1 MKEST
6 STERNI
12 EGYKPTMKV
21 LDSLDIIKLNS
32 ETVVSAKLDG
42 EFTLLSYT
50 RQGESYTLN
59 KWGHKREDFPALNQF
74 VEAMN
79 KTTEINHAELLC
91 ELYAKEDGKPANL
104 PTFLRYIKGKEKQ
117 LDKIHIAIWD
127 LIRIDGYTPNQS
139 YAWKLEEV
147 EKWLVGCSLVNVVPY
162 VKPHS
167 TEEVKAFWKT
177 VVEEKG
183 YEGLVI
189 RNGEGIFKIKPCL
202 EVDAVIIGINK
213 KSSNGKELDLMQ
225 RKEVRSIKLALMQQD
240 GTFIE
245 LSDCA
250 SGINEELGKV
260 LFKVLDYKIGEDDTT
275 IYVKPIVVCTIQYT
289 DTFLKERRVFKYE
302 EGHPIEVVDLKPFV
316 ALRHP
321 RLLRF
326 RSDKTVNPQDL
337 RTAQIPEG
345 KPLQYTVYQGDCR
358 QVLPLIR
365 SESIDLIIT
374 SPPYF
379 KLYEYS
385 GTEGEI
391 GTKGTVTEYKE
402 SLISVLKE
410 CYRLL
415 KPNGLMMLNLDNGK
429 REDGVISVSSWEW
442 LEPLQHIGFNLVQTL
457 IWVDKTRRELFQP
470 HLLSH
475 HYEPIFIL
483 AKSKDYTWNW
493 QDIQNKGDVWEIM
506 HYKGYAEE
514 KGDQW
519 DRTGVASFPVALIE
533 QLMQLAS
540 KEGDTVLDAFAGSGT
555 VLDVAQRLGRNSIAI
570 EISSSYCQT
579 ITQRCFN
586 KSPNHKYEFI
596 TEIPPFSETEK

>member
-1 MKEST
+1 MQETFSH
-6 STERNI
+6 ERNI
-12 EGYKPTMKV
+12 DNLIPNMKT
-21 LDSLDIIKLNS
+21 LDSLDLLKLNS

-50 RQGESYTLN
+50 REGESYTLN
-59 KWGHKREDFPALNQF
+59 KWGHRRQDFPALNQF

-79 KTTEINHAELLC
+79 KTEVTHAELLC
-91 ELYAKEDGKPANL
+91 ELYAEEDGKPTNL
-104 PTFLRYIKGKEKQ
+104 PTFIRYIKAKNRD
-117 LDKIHIAIWD
+117 LDKIHIGIWD
-127 LIRIDGYTPNQS
+127 LIKINGYTPEQS
-139 YAWKLEEV
+139 FAWKLEEI
-147 EKWLVGCSLVNVVPY
+147 EKWLKGCTLVNVVPHI
-162 VKPHS
+162 KPHS
-167 TEEVKAFWKT
+167 IEDVKAFWRT
-177 VVEEKG
+177 AVEEKG

-189 RNGEGIFKIKPCL
+189 RNGDIYKIKPCL

-213 KSSNGKELDLMQ
+213 KSGYGKDLEVMQ
-225 RKEVRSIKLALMQQD
+225 RREARSVKLALMQPD

-250 SGINEELGKV
+250 SGINEELGKA
-260 LFKVLDYKIGEDDTT
+260 LFKLTDHKIGEDDRT

-289 DTFLKERRVFKYE
+289 DTFLKDRTVLKYE
-302 EGHPIEVVDLKPFV
+302 QEKYTEAGTKPFV
-316 ALRHP
+316 SLRHP

-326 RSDKTVNPQDL
+326 RPDKTVNPQDL

-345 KPLQYTVYQGDCR
+345 KPLQYTLYQGDCR

-365 SESIDLIIT
+365 DESIDLIIT
-374 SPPYF
+374 SPPYY
-379 KLYEYS
+379 KLYQYS
-385 GTEGEI
+385 GTGGEI
-391 GTKGTVTEYKE
+391 GTKGTVAEYKQ
-402 SLISVLKE
+402 SLIAVFKE

-442 LEPLQHIGFNLVQTL
+442 IEPLQAIGFNLVQTI

-483 AKSKDYTWNW
+483 AKGKDYTWSW

-533 QLMQLAS
+533 QLIQLAS
-540 KEGDTVLDAFAGSGT
+540 KEADQVLDPFAGSGT
-555 VLDVAQRLGRNSIAI
+555 VLDVAQRLGRNSTAI
-570 EISSSYCQT
+570 EISPAYCQT

-586 KSPNHKYEFI
+586 KKPNHKYTFI
-596 TEIPPFSETEK
+596 TEL

>member
-1 MKEST
+1 MQETFSH
-6 STERNI
+6 ERNI
-12 EGYKPTMKV
+12 DNLIPNMKT
-21 LDSLDIIKLNS
+21 LDSLDLLKLNS
-32 ETVVSAKLDG
+32 ETIVSAKLDG

-50 RQGESYTLN
+50 REGESYTLN
-59 KWGHKREDFPALNQF
+59 KWGHKRQDFPALNQF
-74 VEAMN
+74 IEAMN
-79 KTTEINHAELLC
+79 KTEVTHAELLC
-91 ELYAKEDGKPANL
+91 ELHARENGKPTNL
-104 PTFLRYIKGKEKQ
+104 PTFIRYVKAKNRDLE
-117 LDKIHIAIWD
+117 KIHIGIWD
-127 LIRIDGYTPNQS
+127 LIKINGYTPQQS
-139 YAWKLEEV
+139 FAWKLEEV
-147 EKWLVGCSLVNVVPY
+147 EKWVKGCTLVNVVPY
-162 VKPHS
+162 IKPHS
-167 TEEVKAFWKT
+167 IEDVKEFWRT
-177 VVEEKG
+177 IVEEKG

-189 RNGEGIFKIKPCL
+189 RNGDIYKVKPRL
-202 EVDAVIIGINK
+202 DVDAVIIGINK
-213 KSSNGKELDLMQ
+213 KSGYGKDLQVMQ
-225 RKEVRSIKLALMQQD
+225 RQEVRSVKLALMQPD

-250 SGINEELGKV
+250 SGINEELGKA
-260 LFKVLDYKIGEDDTT
+260 LFKLTDHKIGEDDTT

-289 DTFLKERRVFKYE
+289 DTFLKDRPVLKYE
-302 EGHPIEVVDLKPFV
+302 QEKYTEAGTKPF
-316 ALRHP
+316 ASLRHP
-321 RLLRF
+321 RLIRF
-326 RSDKTVNPQDL
+326 RPDKTVNPQDL

-345 KPLQYTVYQGDCR
+345 KPLQYSLYQGDCR

-374 SPPYF
+374 SPPYW
-379 KLYEYS
+379 KLYQYS

-391 GTKGTVTEYKE
+391 GAKGTVAEYKE
-402 SLISVLKE
+402 SLIAVFKE

-442 LEPLQHIGFNLVQTL
+442 IKPLQEIGFNLVQTI

-483 AKSKDYTWNW
+483 AKGKNYTWNW
-493 QDIQNKGDVWEIM
+493 QDIPNKGDVWEIM

-514 KGDQW
+514 KGDEW

-533 QLMQLAS
+533 QLITLAS

-570 EISSSYCQT
+570 EISPAYCQT
-579 ITQRCFN
+579 IIQRCFN
-586 KSPNHKYEFI
+586 KHPNHKYTSI
-596 TEIPPFSETEK
+596 TETDLTP